1 MLGFDIDTF
10 WDHKKQIGSRNEL
23 ISMTRAIN
31 KHLNRFAVA
40 ALENCT
46 ALTESF
52 FFVIIF
58 FLDSHLEATCK
69 VMSNTNISL
78 VRKEIQSDEASSSEM
93 EHPCKHE
100 QRQEDTKRRKTQAVK
115 LEGTPSSIEKRFGNL

>member
-1 MLGFDIDTF
+1 MGSRIE
-10 WDHKKQIGSRNEL
+10 SRNEL
-23 ISMTRAIN
+23 ISMIRAIN

-69 VMSNTNISL
+69 VMSNTKYLMSPAN
-78 VRKEIQSDEASSSEM
+78 KIQSDEATSSEM

-100 QRQEDTKRRKTQAVK
+100 QRREDTKRRKAQAVK
-115 LEGTPSSIEKRFGNL
+115 LEGTPSSIKKRFGNLQKHRPQ